1 MSEIVLE
8 VRELAKSYG
17 RTVALD
23 GVSFEIRRGETRAL
37 LGPSERVP
45 IQFQTHGRMAR
56 PMNQKQNLW
65 AAMSLQTGSVSCL
78 RITRRILRHGDCP
91 LYWRS
96 SLCCAPA
103 GSQGA
108 I

>member
-23 GVSFEIRRGETRAL
+23 GVSFEIRRGETPAL

-45 IQFQTHGRMAR
+45 IQF
-56 PMNQKQNLW
+56 
-65 AAMSLQTGSVSCL
+65 
-78 RITRRILRHGDCP
+78 
-91 LYWRS
+91 
-96 SLCCAPA
+96 
-103 GSQGA
+103 
-108 I
+108 